1 MVARRDDHLAHQTE
15 VKCLYR
21 APKWICHSFE
31 AVSVVRCRAA
41 ERGGP
46 HGLSSQAPGQE

>member
-1 MVARRDDHLAHQTE
+1 MVARRDYLLAHQTE

-31 AVSVVRCRAA
+31 AVSLEQLLGTEKAN
-41 ERGGP
+41 
-46 HGLSSQAPGQE
+46 